1 MNWLVDF
8 LLLLG
13 VLLLPAVLFALAIHA
28 LEHLMQGRLARQFG
42 WRAVLWTGWLG
53 TPVHEFSHAIAC
65 WIFQHRVD
73 EIRLFD
79 PDLEEGR
86 LGYVRHS
93 YRRGNLYQEIGNVFI
108 GTAPLL
114 GGSLVLV
121 LLTWLFYPAAIR
133 TALEHARELEFSSLG
148 RSVGQLWEAVRSSL
162 VVILDPANLLRPRFW
177 VFCYFVLCIG
187 SHMAPSR
194 TDYAGSRRGAL
205 LLLALLA
212 ILSVGISA
220 AGGSP
225 HLIAWSLLQ
234 LVAPLWGVALLAL
247 AICCLAAV
255 VVVAL
260 TALF

>member
-1 MNWLVDF
+1 MNWLVDY

-13 VLLLPAVLFALAIHA
+13 TLLLPAVLFALAIHA
-28 LEHLMQGRLARQFG
+28 LDHLIQGRLARQFG

-114 GGSLVLV
+114 GGSVVLV
-121 LLTWLFYPAAIR
+121 LLTWLFFPAAIR
-133 TALEHARELEFSSLG
+133 TAFDAARQLEFTSLSSSISQLLKAASSSLG
-148 RSVGQLWEAVRSSL
+148 
-162 VVILDPANLLRPRFW
+162 VILDPENLLKPRLW
-177 VFCYFVLCIG
+177 VFCYFVLCIA

-194 TDYAGSRRGAL
+194 TDYAGSLRGAV

-212 ILSVGISA
+212 IASIGISA

-225 HLIAWSLLQ
+225 QLIAWSVLQ
-234 LVAPLWGVALLAL
+234 AVAPLWGVALLAL

-255 VVVAL
+255 LVVAL